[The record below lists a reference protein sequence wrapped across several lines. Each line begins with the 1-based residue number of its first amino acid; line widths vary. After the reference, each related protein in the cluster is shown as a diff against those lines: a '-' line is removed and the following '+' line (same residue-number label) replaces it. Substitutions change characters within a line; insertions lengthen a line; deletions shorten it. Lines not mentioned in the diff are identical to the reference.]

1 MFSASDE
8 KTGFC
13 DIHCHLLPG
22 IDDGPATE
30 AVTLEMCRQAAA
42 DGIGTVVATPHFNDR
57 FQPTRQMVAAAIQ
70 TLNDDLA
77 SRGVLLNIIAGAD
90 VSAVA
95 GLGRIIMD
103 RPWLTI
109 GGQGKYL
116 LLEPPVQMM
125 PIWLND
131 LIFDLRT
138 SGINVILTHP
148 ERNAEVLDNPNA
160 VLPMVQSGVLV
171 QITADSLLG
180 TFGPDIHRCAVSLL
194 KMNAVH
200 FIATDAHSADYR
212 CPRLA
217 EAAEKARK
225 YLGDDAI
232 RLVRENP
239 FAAVR
244 GETIHVPDPE
254 PLRSW
259 FSRMLAGS

>member
-1 MFSASDE
+1 VLPPRDE
-8 KTGFC
+8 NPGFC

-22 IDDGPATE
+22 IDDGPDSAD
-30 AVTLEMCRQAAA
+30 VSLVMCREAAA
-42 DGIGTVVATPHFNDR
+42 DGIGTIVATPHFNDR
-57 FQPTRQMVAAAIQ
+57 FQPALETVADAIRK
-70 TLNDDLA
+70 LNDELA
-77 SRGVLLNIIAGAD
+77 VGGVPVNVLAGAD
-90 VSAVA
+90 VAATA
-95 GLGRIIMD
+95 GLGELVLD

-109 GGQGKYL
+109 GGQGKYM
-116 LLEPPVQMM
+116 LLEPPVQVM
-125 PIWLND
+125 PTWLND

-138 SGINVILTHP
+138 SGIGVIITHP
-148 ERNAEVLDNPNA
+148 ERNAEVQENPNA

-180 TFGPDIHRCAVSLL
+180 TFGPEIQHCAVSLL

-212 CPRLA
+212 RPRLA

-232 RLVRENP
+232 RLVRDNP
-239 FAAVR
+239 YAVVR
-244 GETIHVPDPE
+244 GEAVYVPDPE

-259 FSRMLAGS
+259 FGRILAGS

>member
-1 MFSASDE
+1 MFSVPDQ

-22 IDDGPATE
+22 IDDGPGTADV
-30 AVTLEMCRQAAA
+30 ALEMCRQAAA
-42 DGIGTVVATPHFNDR
+42 DGIGTIVATPHFNDR
-57 FQPTRQMVAAAIQ
+57 FQPTREIVADAIRM
-70 TLNDDLA
+70 LNDELA
-77 SRGVLLNIIAGAD
+77 GRGVALDIVPGAD

-95 GLGRIIMD
+95 GLGRIVMD

-116 LLEPPVQMM
+116 LLEPPVQVM
-125 PIWLND
+125 PAWLND
-131 LIFDLRT
+131 LVFDLRT
-138 SGINVILTHP
+138 GGISVILTHP
-148 ERNAEVLDNPNA
+148 ERNAEVVENPNA

-180 TFGPDIHRCAVSLL
+180 TFGPDIQRCAVSLL

-200 FIATDAHSADYR
+200 FIATDAHSAGYR

-232 RLVRENP
+232 RLVRDNP
-239 FAAVR
+239 FAVVR
-244 GETIHVPDPE
+244 GETIYVPDPE

-259 FSRMLAGS
+259 FSRILAGS